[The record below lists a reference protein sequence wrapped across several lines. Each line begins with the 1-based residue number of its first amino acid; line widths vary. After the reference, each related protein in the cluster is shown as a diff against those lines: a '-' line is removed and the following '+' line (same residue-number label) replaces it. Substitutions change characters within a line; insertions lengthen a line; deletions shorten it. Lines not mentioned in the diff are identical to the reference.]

1 MANDL
6 LGRWVSPL
14 IFICRHDDDDVHDMT
29 VFSICFFDTSTCFS

>member
-14 IFICRHDDDDVHDMT
+14 IFICRHDDDVQDMT